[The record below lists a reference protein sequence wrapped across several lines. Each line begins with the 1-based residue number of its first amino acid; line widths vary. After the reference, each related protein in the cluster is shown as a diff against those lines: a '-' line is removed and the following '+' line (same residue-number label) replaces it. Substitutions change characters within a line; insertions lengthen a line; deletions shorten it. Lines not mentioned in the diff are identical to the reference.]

1 MKSMLPS
8 ISRMQ
13 RARLPI
19 FVWLIGAVLGASVA
33 WADYSNHPR
42 AAELLRQLEERHG
55 FTPAELD
62 GVRAA
67 LAGAQ
72 RLPQLVVAEQSA
84 AERTLT
90 WTRYRPLHITVA
102 QIDNGVRFLREN
114 AQWLARA
121 ETEYGVSPHVI
132 TAILGVETRYGV
144 HSGRHRTLDA
154 LATQG
159 FDHPRRA
166 AYFFGELAQF
176 FVLCRDQGLDPAEI
190 RGSYAGAISFAQFM
204 PGNYR
209 WLGVDFDGDG
219 RVNLW
224 TVPDAIGSVANY
236 LVRFRPEVAWRRGEP
251 VVLPLRR
258 FQVRAE
264 RVSFN
269 KRRPDTTLAQ
279 LAKLGAVP
287 MRKAPGHLRAGLLK
301 LPRDQGQEYWIALT
315 NFYSIMSYNPSVFYA
330 MAVTQLAEEIERAD
344 AATPAAVEELS
355 AEERAVRVDP

>member
-1 MKSMLPS
+1 MM
-8 ISRMQ
+8 
-13 RARLPI
+13 RARLLTSLLVI
-19 FVWLIGAVLGASVA
+19 CATLFASA
-33 WADYSNHPR
+33 ARADYSGHPR
-42 AAELLRQLEERHG
+42 AAELLKQLEERHS
-55 FTPAELD
+55 FTPAELN

-72 RLPQLVVAEQSA
+72 RLPQLIAAEQTS
-84 AERTLT
+84 AERTLN
-90 WTRYRPLHITVA
+90 WTRYRPLHITDA

-114 AQWLARA
+114 MQWLARA
-121 ETEYGVSPHVI
+121 EAEYGVSPYVI

-159 FDHPRRA
+159 FEHPRRSA
-166 AYFFGELAQF
+166 FFFGQLIEF
-176 FVLCRDQGLDPAEI
+176 FVLCRDQGFDPADV
-190 RGSYAGAISFAQFM
+190 RGSYAGAIGYAQFM

-219 RVNLW
+219 HVNLW

-236 LVRFRPEVAWRRGEP
+236 LVRFRPEVAWRRDEP
-251 VVLPLRR
+251 VMLALRR
-258 FQVRAE
+258 FQVRAD

-269 KRRPDTTLAQ
+269 GRRPDSTLAK

-287 MRKAPGHLRAGLLK
+287 MRSAPGDLRAGLLE
-301 LPRDQGQEYWIALT
+301 LPRERGREYWIALT

-330 MAVTQLAEEIERAD
+330 MAVAQLAEEIARAA
-344 AATPAAVEELS
+344 AATPVAVGELS
-355 AEERAVRVDP
+355 ATSPSVMPRR

>member
-1 MKSMLPS
+1 ML
-8 ISRMQ
+8 
-13 RARLPI
+13 RARL
-19 FVWLIGAVLGASVA
+19 LISMLMLAATLFASA
-33 WADYSNHPR
+33 ARADYSGHPR
-42 AAELLRQLEERHG
+42 AAELLKKLEERYG

-62 GVRAA
+62 GVRAT
-67 LAGAQ
+67 LADAQ
-72 RLPQLVVAEQSA
+72 RLPQLIAAEKTA

-90 WTRYRPLHITVA
+90 WTRYRPLHITDA

-121 ETEYGVSPHVI
+121 EAEYGVSPYVI
-132 TAILGVETRYGV
+132 TAILGVETRYGI
-144 HSGRHRTLDA
+144 HAGRHRTLDA

-159 FDHPRRA
+159 FEHPRRSD
-166 AYFFGELAQF
+166 YFFGELTQF
-176 FVLCRDQGLDPAEI
+176 FVLCRDQGLDPTEI
-190 RGSYAGAISFAQFM
+190 RGSYAGAISYAQFM

-251 VVLPLRR
+251 VTLPLRR
-258 FQVRAE
+258 FKVRGDRAH
-264 RVSFN
+264 FN
-269 KRRPDTTLAQ
+269 RRRPDTTLAQ

-301 LPRDQGQEYWIALT
+301 LPRDRGQEYWIALT

-330 MAVTQLAEEIERAD
+330 MAVAQLAEEIAQAD
-344 AATPAAVEELS
+344 AATPAPVGELS
-355 AEERAVRVDP
+355 AVDRTPRGDP

>member
-1 MKSMLPS
+1 ML
-8 ISRMQ
+8 
-13 RARLPI
+13 RARLLI
-19 FVWLIGAVLGASVA
+19 FVWLISAALFASA
-33 WADYSNHPR
+33 ARADYSDHPR
-42 AAELLRQLEERHG
+42 AAKLLRQLEERHG
-55 FTPAELD
+55 FTPAELA

-67 LAGAQ
+67 LTGAQ
-72 RLPQLVVAEQSA
+72 RLPKLVAAEQTA

-90 WTRYRPLHITVA
+90 WTRYRPLHITDA

-114 AQWLARA
+114 TQWLARA
-121 ETEYGVSPHVI
+121 EAEYGVSPHVI

-159 FDHPRRA
+159 FDHPRRS
-166 AYFFGELAQF
+166 AYFFGELTQF
-176 FVLCRDQGLDPAEI
+176 FVLCRDQGLDPAEVL
-190 RGSYAGAISFAQFM
+190 GSYAGAVGYAQFM

-209 WLGVDFDGDG
+209 WLAVDFDGDG

-236 LVRFRPEVAWRRGEP
+236 LVRFRPQVAWRRGEP
-251 VVLPLRR
+251 VVLALRR

-269 KRRPDTTLAQ
+269 RRRPDTTLAQ

-287 MRKAPGHLRAGLLK
+287 MRKAPGRLRAGLLD
-301 LPRDQGQEYWIALT
+301 LPRDRGREYWIALT

-330 MAVTQLAEEIERAD
+330 MAVAQLAEEIARAD
-344 AATPAAVEELS
+344 AATPAAVGKLS
-355 AEERAVRVDP
+355 AEERTPRGDP